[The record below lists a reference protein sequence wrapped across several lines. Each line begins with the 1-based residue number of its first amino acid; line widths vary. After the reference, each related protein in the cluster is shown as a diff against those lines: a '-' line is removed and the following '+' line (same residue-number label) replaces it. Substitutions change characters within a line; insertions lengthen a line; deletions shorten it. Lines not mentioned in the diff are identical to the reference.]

1 MRGIPGTITQYGIE
15 NVGKPAKPDQFIIKT
30 TYTDELGP
38 DIVNIIT
45 GQHSYPLT
53 SVQAD
58 EWLDRLARIY
68 PGLGVVK
75 VQI

>member
-15 NVGKPAKPDQFIIKT
+15 NVGKPAQYIIKT

-38 DIVNIIT
+38 DIISVIT
-45 GQHSYPLT
+45 GDLGRALT
-53 SVQAD
+53 SEQAD
-58 EWLDRLARIY
+58 QALQRLDGRH
-68 PGLGVVK
+68 PGLAAVK